1 MIIVHYMADHIYKT
15 KVYYEDTDAGGIVYY
30 ARYLHFIERA
40 RTEMIYDYFK
50 LNHRQLR
57 DQFNA
62 IFVVR
67 ECNVKYLKSAN
78 FEDHLQVKTKVIK
91 KSPVRL
97 NLLQEV
103 SRDNET
109 LVTAVTSVS
118 LSLETSCNKLSLTGD
133 FFITFVL
140 TCRWSSKFADFKY
153 LTLHSLTTK
162 IALN

>member
-1 MIIVHYMADHIYKT
+1 MLIVNYMADHIYKT

-50 LNHRQLR
+50 LNHKQLR
-57 DQFNA
+57 DQFNI

-78 FEDHLQVKTKVIK
+78 FEDNLEVKTKVVK
-91 KSPVRL
+91 KSSVRL

-103 SRDNET
+103 YRNNEI
-109 LVTAVTSVS
+109 LVTAQVELAVCLLYTS
-118 LSLETSCNKLSLTGD
+118 D
-133 FFITFVL
+133 A
-140 TCRWSSKFADFKY
+140 ADDQ
-153 LTLHSLTTK
+153 
-162 IALN
+162 

>member
-30 ARYLHFIERA
+30 ARYLHFIELA
-40 RTEMIYDYFK
+40 RTEMIYDHFK

-57 DQFNA
+57 DQFNV

-78 FEDHLQVKTKVIK
+78 FEDNLQVKTKVIK

-109 LVTAVTSVS
+109 LVTAQVELAVIDSNGSVS
-118 LSLETSCNKLSLTGD
+118 KLPKDLLE
-133 FFITFVL
+133 
-140 TCRWSSKFADFKY
+140 
-153 LTLHSLTTK
+153 K
-162 IALN
+162 I

>member
-1 MIIVHYMADHIYKT
+1 MADHIYKT

-50 LNHRQLR
+50 LNHKQLR
-57 DQFNA
+57 EKFNA

-67 ECNVKYLKSAN
+67 ECNIKYLKSAK
-78 FEDHLQVKTKVIK
+78 FEDNLEIKTKVIK

-103 SRDNET
+103 FKNDEI
-109 LVTAVTSVS
+109 LVTAQVELAVIGSNGSVS
-118 LSLETSCNKLSLTGD
+118 KISKDLLE
-133 FFITFVL
+133 
-140 TCRWSSKFADFKY
+140 
-153 LTLHSLTTK
+153 K
-162 IALN
+162 I

>member
-1 MIIVHYMADHIYKT
+1 MADHIYKL

-40 RTEMIYDYFK
+40 RTEMIYDHLKFSHK
-50 LNHRQLR
+50 QLR

-78 FEDHLQVKTKVIK
+78 FEDNLEIKTKVIK

-103 SRDNET
+103 SKNDEI
-109 LVTAVTSVS
+109 LVTAQVELAVIGNNGSVS
-118 LSLETSCNKLSLTGD
+118 KISKDLLE
-133 FFITFVL
+133 
-140 TCRWSSKFADFKY
+140 
-153 LTLHSLTTK
+153 K
-162 IALN
+162 I

>member
-1 MIIVHYMADHIYKT
+1 MLKWNSLKLIVNNMADHIYKT

-40 RTEMIYDYFK
+40 RTEMIYDHLK
-50 LNHRQLR
+50 LNHKQLR
-57 DQFNA
+57 EQFNV

-78 FEDHLQVKTKVIK
+78 FEDNLEIKTKVIK

-103 SRDNET
+103 FKNDEI
-109 LVTAVTSVS
+109 LVTAQVELAVIGSNGSVS
-118 LSLETSCNKLSLTGD
+118 KISKDLLE
-133 FFITFVL
+133 
-140 TCRWSSKFADFKY
+140 
-153 LTLHSLTTK
+153 K
-162 IALN
+162 I